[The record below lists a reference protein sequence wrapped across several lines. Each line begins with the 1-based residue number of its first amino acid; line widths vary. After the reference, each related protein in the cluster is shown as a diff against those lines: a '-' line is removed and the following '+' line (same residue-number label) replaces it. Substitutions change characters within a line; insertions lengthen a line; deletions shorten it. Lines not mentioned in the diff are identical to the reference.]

1 MSQQVA
7 THISTNMSV
16 TAPLHSQQ
24 RLYKERLSLAVC
36 LSMGDKFLHKN
47 QFQEANDAF
56 DSAHRF
62 LTTTPSISQ
71 RSLGNL
77 VEPKSLNM
85 GDNISTL
92 SPSSLTTTSQPLTHI
107 DCYHEDECDVGPRT
121 FDAAIVP
128 EDTMGL
134 DVDVLQLLIAY
145 NQALV
150 YQASNNHSLAS
161 QLYKFITGTIATYM
175 ASGNADATLTHL
187 AMRAHNNLGQILYTV
202 ESQECALAEYE
213 NALKYAGHHY
223 NISRVAGSTSSDI
236 SSSLTASIQV
246 NPLTTSPGHQLEIA
260 TVLSNWCRTRWMM
273 AVIDQNVYDALND
286 ILQIRLTNLRADHP
300 DIAAAHFNIGRLEYS
315 RDCNEKALKHLLQY
329 IQIASSSETSMDK
342 NADVELDPVQGLI
355 YVLQIQN
362 EDKYDDVSTDLVWG
376 LQSLQDKRQELG
388 LVHSDVAS
396 VLNYIGTLLFRRR
409 ELDYALC
416 FFAQELRVEEK
427 LKSQSGNDKSTETNE
442 DVSISVTC
450 NNIGRILQELGRYS
464 EAKYYYERSLGD
476 KNTFIEKRG
485 HGKKRKCMS
494 ASKVS
499 EDTDMICGD
508 DSVDI
513 SDIPAAA
520 MNLYSTVW
528 YNLGLIHDKMGD
540 FKEAIRSFRM
550 SLKLRRHM
558 LGHEHSDV
566 SCLFYNIGVLQ
577 MEQKLLDDATESFR
591 QALAS
596 RHVSGKGQLNDLH
609 VIKTL
614 RKLSSMHK
622 AKGNVKGALEAY
634 CDVLSVLSTSN
645 DLDQRTRNI
654 KTALVM
660 RDIADLHQAQGNL
673 QVALKHASGSVDLFR
688 SVQTSS
694 VNDATSMDTDYPA
707 EERPFVEELAK
718 SLHLVGSLQH
728 ELCEPE
734 KAQKAFSE
742 AACLV
747 QTTLTN
753 LTDASKY
760 AATLNPLME
769 VSAMLSSPNCAPEA

>member
-77 VEPKSLNM
+77 VDPKSLNM

-128 EDTMGL
+128 EDIMGL

-150 YQASNNHSLAS
+150 YQASNNHPLAS

-329 IQIASSSETSMDK
+329 IQIASSSKTCMDK
-342 NADVELDPVQGLI
+342 YGDVELDPVQGLI

-388 LVHSDVAS
+388 LIHSDVAS

-427 LKSQSGNDKSTETNE
+427 LKSQSGNDKSAETNE

-464 EAKYYYERSLGD
+464 EAKFYYERSLGD
-476 KNTFIEKRG
+476 KNTFTEKRG
-485 HGKKRKCMS
+485 HGIKRKCMS
-494 ASKVS
+494 ASKAS
-499 EDTDMICGD
+499 EDTDMICDD

-622 AKGNVKGALEAY
+622 AKGNVNGALEAY

-645 DLDQRTRNI
+645 DLDQRTRNV

-688 SVQTSS
+688 GVQTSS

-707 EERPFVEELAK
+707 EERPFVEELTK
-718 SLHLVGSLQH
+718 SLHLVGSLHH

-734 KAQKAFSE
+734 NAQKAFSE